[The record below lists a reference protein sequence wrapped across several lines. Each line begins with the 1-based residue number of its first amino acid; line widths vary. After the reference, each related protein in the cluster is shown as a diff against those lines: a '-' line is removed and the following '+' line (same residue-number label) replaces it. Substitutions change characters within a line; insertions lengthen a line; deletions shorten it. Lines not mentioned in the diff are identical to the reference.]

1 MTKYLRLSFVFWLL
15 AFGCVKLWANDK
27 EVRLASLEWPPYTG
41 KSLPGQGASAAIAR
55 EAFKAMGY
63 TLLID
68 FYPWTRAVNLVKH
81 NSRFVGYFPEYYSP
95 EIEKQYFYSD
105 VIGSGVLGFAERENK
120 PVVWNSLDDLA
131 WLKIG
136 VVQDYV
142 NTEELDQKIAQKK
155 LQSDVATNDLKNLLK
170 LNGKRIDL
178 AVVDQN
184 VFNFLINTSPELA
197 SAKKQLRF
205 NERILENKSLFVCFR
220 KDPEGERL
228 QKIFNEGLKKI
239 NINAIM
245 AVHLK

>member
-1 MTKYLRLSFVFWLL
+1 MTKYLRLSFVFCLL
-15 AFGCVKLWANDK
+15 AFCCDKLWANDK

-63 TLLID
+63 TLIID

-81 NSRFVGYFPEYYSP
+81 NSRFVGYFPEYYSS

-245 AVHLK
+245 AAHLK